1 MESITIESLI
11 ESVLPSNEI
20 ERALSDR
27 LYGWKLKESVDNALL
42 TLKDSLKIEIG
53 FDDETYPIWLRPVW
67 SLPDEI
73 ALLPT
78 KERNQQLLGA
88 KWLPDN
94 YISKHWFPAKISF
107 KLPSQIQECLDDL
120 EARRTEKS
128 HRASARRRTI
138 EADAQP
144 AIAIANWITA
154 SGNRSAASA

>member
-1 MESITIESLI
+1 
-11 ESVLPSNEI
+11 
-20 ERALSDR
+20 
-27 LYGWKLKESVDNALL
+27 
-42 TLKDSLKIEIG
+42 
-53 FDDETYPIWLRPVW
+53 
-67 SLPDEI
+67 LPDEI

-138 EADAQP
+138 EADAKP
-144 AIAIANWITA
+144 AMAIAQLPA
-154 SGNRSAASA
+154 SELAGATVKAARQAKGWTQAQLASTIGKSVSWVKLVESDRRRAIDTDQSLLRQVLDIQ